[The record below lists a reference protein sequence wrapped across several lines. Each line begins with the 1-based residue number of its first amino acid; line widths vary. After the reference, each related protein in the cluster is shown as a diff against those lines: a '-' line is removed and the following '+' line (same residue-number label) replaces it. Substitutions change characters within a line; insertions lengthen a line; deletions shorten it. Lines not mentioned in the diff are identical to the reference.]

1 MSVSQLIK
9 FTSSDSG
16 GPGSITG
23 AAGSLLA
30 VLDACLTGSLG
41 SSYAIAHAAAL
52 GWTKPFA
59 NSGNI
64 GCYKQGA
71 GAGLGLVINDD
82 GPNGTSTYK
91 EAWATGWESVAG
103 VGSPVGTGTGQFPT
117 PAQLGTTGQVVIR
130 KSATADSTARSWV
143 LFADASTFYLFVQT
157 GDTSTMYYAF
167 GFGDF
172 YSLDSTSDA
181 YRVFISGGSTANSAT
196 VTNYGMDI
204 TSSLNAA
211 VVGMYCP
218 RSYSGSGTSIA
229 LGKHGDT
236 AKANA
241 STTLLGGVVNPNAP
255 DSSLYLSPVWVTESA
270 TSAIRGQLRGFYH
283 QLHPI
288 AGFTDGQ
295 TFSGAATFAGKTFYI
310 VKESPNLGCFCIE
323 TSNTVQTN

>member
-1 MSVSQLIK
+1 MSVSQFTK
-9 FTSSDSG
+9 YTSSDVS
-16 GPGSITG
+16 GPGALTG
-23 AAGSLLA
+23 ATGILLA
-30 VLDACLTGSLG
+30 LLDACLVNGYTGKT
-41 SSYAIAHAAAL
+41 AA

-59 NSGNI
+59 NASSI

-71 GAGLGLVINDD
+71 GAGLGIVINDA
-82 GPNGTSTYK
+82 GPNGTSTFK
-91 EAWATGWESVAG
+91 EAWATGWEVVAG

-130 KSATADSTARSWV
+130 KSTTADSTARQWE

-172 YSLDSTSDA
+172 YSLNSTNDA

-218 RSYSGSGTSIA
+218 RAFGGTGTSVA

-241 STTLLGGVVNPNAP
+241 SATLLGGVATPNGSDA
-255 DSSLYLSPVWVTESA
+255 SFYLSPVWITESA
-270 TSAIRGQLRGFYH
+270 NSNIRGQARGFYH
-283 QLHPI
+283 LLHAI

-295 TFSGAATFAGKTFYI
+295 TFNGAGAFAGKTFQVI
-310 VKESPNLGCFCIE
+310 KESGNLGMFCIE